1 MNLFILG
8 YFKYTDFFIENI
20 NNILGSNIQTIQVLL
35 PLAIS
40 FFTFQQISYLVDSY
54 RGETYEYSFMR
65 FALYVSFFPQLIAGP
80 IVYHKEIMPQFTN
93 NLRKVNF
100 SNINLGI
107 FIFSIGFFKK
117 TVLADTFSIWVVSG
131 FDSNVDLPFFEAWFV
146 SLSYTFQLY
155 FDFSGYADMAIG
167 SALLFNIKLPVNFQS
182 PYKSLNIKDFWRTWH
197 ITLGRFIRDYLYIPL
212 GGNQSS
218 QLKNATI
225 ILITFILA
233 GVWHGAGWNF
243 LIWGALHGVAY
254 LIHRFWV
261 TTNIKLHPIISWLI
275 CFNFINITWIF
286 FRANEWSD
294 ALRVLKG
301 MVGFNGILLPGFLSQ
316 NLEFL
321 ENFGFYFGG
330 FLGSINGTVQTPL
343 YILIGLCVVLCM
355 KNTSELAK
363 YFKEKPIWMFFS
375 LIVFFSACFS
385 LNESTNFLYY
395 NF

>member
-1 MNLFILG
+1 
-8 YFKYTDFFIENI
+8 
-20 NNILGSNIQTIQVLL
+20 
-35 PLAIS
+35 
-40 FFTFQQISYLVDSY
+40 
-54 RGETYEYSFMR
+54 MR

-243 LIWGALHGVAY
+243 LIWGALHGIAY